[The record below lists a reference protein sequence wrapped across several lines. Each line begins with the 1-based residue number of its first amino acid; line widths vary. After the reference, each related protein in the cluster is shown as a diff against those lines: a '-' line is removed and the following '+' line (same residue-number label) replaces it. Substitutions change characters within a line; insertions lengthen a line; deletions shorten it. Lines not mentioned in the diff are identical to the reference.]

1 MHMKILTFSV
11 LSLFALLFVVNAG
24 REPLPI
30 DQGNHKR
37 TVTFATEGEDA
48 TSAFYYFFYSLP
60 DADEVSK
67 VRMLWNGGGAN
78 KPTITDYYLAGTFIW
93 IVERAAE
100 RRDLP
105 LLLKGKDAPF
115 QTVRERIIKIAPTD
129 TERLYAFPDV
139 PKVLRL
145 SEAERRDLTTLL
157 TLLSKT
163 RKPIA
168 DN

>member
-1 MHMKILTFSV
+1 MKALAVNVLTSV
-11 LSLFALLFVVNAG
+11 VLLFVVTAG

-30 DQGNHKR
+30 DQTNNRR
-37 TVTFATEGEDA
+37 TVTFATDGEDA

-67 VRMLWNGGGAN
+67 VRMLWNGGATN
-78 KPTITDYYLAGTFIW
+78 RPTITDYYLAGSFIW
-93 IVERAAE
+93 IIERTAE

-105 LLLKGKDAPF
+105 LLLKGKDARF
-115 QTVRERIIKIAPTD
+115 QTVSERVIKTAAIES
-129 TERLYAFPDV
+129 ERLYVFPAV

-145 SEAERRDLTTLL
+145 SEAERKDLTTLL

-168 DN
+168 DK

>member
-1 MHMKILTFSV
+1 MKILACSI
-11 LSLFALLFVVNAG
+11 LISFALLFVVNAW

-30 DQGNHKR
+30 DQANNKR
-37 TVTFATEGEDA
+37 TVTFASEGEDA
-48 TSAFYYFFYSLP
+48 TSTFYYFFYSLP
-60 DADEVSK
+60 YADEVSK
-67 VRMLWNGGGAN
+67 VRMLWNGGGGN

-93 IVERAAE
+93 IIERAAE

-105 LLLKGKDAPF
+105 LLLKGEDAPF
-115 QTVRERIIKIAPTD
+115 QTVRERIIKTAPLEN
-129 TERLYAFPDV
+129 ERLYAFPDV

-168 DN
+168 DNR

>member
-1 MHMKILTFSV
+1 MKTLAVNVLTS
-11 LSLFALLFVVNAG
+11 FALLFVVNAG

-30 DQGNHKR
+30 DQISNKR
-37 TVTFATEGEDA
+37 TVTFATDGEDA
-48 TSAFYYFFYSLP
+48 TSAFYYFFYGLP

-67 VRMLWNGGGAN
+67 VRMLWNGGVTN
-78 KPTITDYYLAGTFIW
+78 KPTITDYYVVGTFIW
-93 IVERAAE
+93 IIERTAE

-105 LLLKGKDAPF
+105 LLLKGKDVPF
-115 QTVRERIIKIAPTD
+115 QTVGERVIKTAPIEN
-129 TERLYAFPDV
+129 ERLYAFPDV

-145 SEAERRDLTTLL
+145 SEAERKDLTTLV

-168 DN
+168 DK